1 MFTFSKS
8 SDAQVE
14 NFLAEQRDLPFSYQE
29 VGASKSAIP
38 FGYPIN
44 HHRVQIG
51 SGENAFAR
59 AKYAIQ
65 SWTMYKL
72 EWTRLYPSDTP
83 IAVGKVVCV
92 VVNHGFCWSMNPCR
106 IIYLLEETGEIE
118 RFGFAFGTLPG
129 HSEEGEERFTVEW
142 RHADDSVWYELLS
155 FARPHHILAKIGFPF
170 VRLFQQKF
178 AEDSKWA
185 MLKFV
190 NGISQNS

>member
-1 MFTFSKS
+1 MFSFFEPSA
-8 SDAQVE
+8 AQIE
-14 NFLAEQRDLPFSYQE
+14 QFLVEQRDLPFSYQE
-29 VGASKSAIP
+29 VGASNSAIP

-44 HHRVQIG
+44 HHRVQLG
-51 SGENAFAR
+51 NGENTFAR
-59 AKYAIQ
+59 AKDAIQ

-72 EWTRLYPSDTP
+72 EWTRLYPSDTL
-83 IAVGKVVCV
+83 IADGKVVCV

-142 RHADDSVWYELLS
+142 RQADDSVWYDLLS

-178 AEDSKWA
+178 AGDSQYA

-190 NGISQNS
+190 NEIS

>member
-1 MFTFSKS
+1 MFTFSEAS
-8 SDAQVE
+8 EAQVDK
-14 NFLAEQRDLPFSYQE
+14 FLAEQRDLPFSYQE

-38 FGYPIN
+38 FGYPVN
-44 HHRVQIG
+44 HHRVQLG
-51 SGENAFAR
+51 NGENTFAR
-59 AKYAIQ
+59 AKDAIQ
-65 SWTMYKL
+65 SWTVYKL
-72 EWTRLYPSDTP
+72 EWTRLYPCDTP

-129 HSEEGEERFTVEW
+129 HSEEGEERFTIEW

-170 VRLFQQKF
+170 VHLFQQKF
-178 AEDSKWA
+178 AKDSQNA

-190 NGISQNS
+190 NGISPNS